1 MYTLWEILKAWAK
14 LQTMC
19 NITAQDPSCERRL
32 LFRKGRYM
40 AMHKEH
46 NKNVAPGCEEP
57 RSKVVCGM
65 VDALGRAQR
74 SAEG

>member
-1 MYTLWEILKAWAK
+1 
-14 LQTMC
+14 
-19 NITAQDPSCERRL
+19 
-32 LFRKGRYM
+32 M
-40 AMHKEH
+40 AMRKEH

-74 SAEG
+74 LGVGRVEASGWLSQNTTNHACTYFPYTAGIALLGTGSL

>member
-1 MYTLWEILKAWAK
+1 
-14 LQTMC
+14 MC
-19 NITAQDPSCERRL
+19 NITAEGHQVSVDSH
-32 LFRKGRYM
+32 FGSSRYI
-40 AMHKEH
+40 AMLKEH

-74 SAEG
+74 LGGGGKGRS

>member
-1 MYTLWEILKAWAK
+1 
-14 LQTMC
+14 
-19 NITAQDPSCERRL
+19 
-32 LFRKGRYM
+32 M